1 MTRPQVKTQENS
13 QKQQIFDK
21 MNEIFQEFG
30 QGAVK
35 QNKQGVFL
43 VEIDDE
49 RNSFYCAQ
57 KRGEEVIVGIL
68 KSEGGKKEISKLENM
83 EDLLQVLVY
92 VGEIQVACQERKRM
106 QNLSSELAEAMQE
119 EPNPEVAHFS
129 FDPVASRDEQKHK

>member
-1 MTRPQVKTQENS
+1 MTKSFGEKQ

-57 KRGEEVIVGIL
+57 KRGEEVVVGIL
-68 KSEGGKKEISKLENM
+68 KAEGGKKEITKLENM

-92 VGEIQVACQERKRM
+92 VGEIHEACQERKRM

-119 EPNPEVAHFS
+119 EPNPEVAQFS
-129 FDPVASRDEQKHK
+129 FDRVAQYEQRDK